1 MASNR
6 TFRSGPT
13 LLTTTTTTNILNPP
27 TTTGGV
33 NGGTPN
39 TYLIIN
45 VIRLG
50 NITNGNAK
58 AALWVGTTGV
68 NTTAT
73 AFAGV
78 PGQAS
83 AGALTQGISIPA
95 NSSIYIPCRL
105 RLDTTDFVVGGSDTA
120 TAITID
126 FEGEIGLV

>member
-6 TFRSGPT
+6 TWRSGPT
-13 LLTTTTTTNILNPP
+13 LLTTTTTTNLLNPP

-33 NGGTPN
+33 NAGTPN
-39 TYLIIN
+39 TYLIIS
-45 VIRLG
+45 VIRVG
-50 NITNGNAK
+50 NITAASAK
-58 AALWVGTTGV
+58 AAMWLGTTGV

-73 AFAGV
+73 AWPGL

-83 AGALTQGISIPA
+83 AGALTQGVSIPA

-105 RLDTTDFVVGGSDTA
+105 RIDVADFIVGGSDTA
-120 TAITID
+120 SAITVD